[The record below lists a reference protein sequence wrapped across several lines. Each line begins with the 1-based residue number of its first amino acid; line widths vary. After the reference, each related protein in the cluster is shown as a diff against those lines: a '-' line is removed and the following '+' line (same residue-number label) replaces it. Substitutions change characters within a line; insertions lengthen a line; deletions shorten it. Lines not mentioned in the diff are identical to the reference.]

1 MSSPYPRDDF
11 DAVTPPRDGRRGAH
25 RAAPKRPGGVL
36 APVVVALVVAAAG
49 GAGYVAWSTVGNPA
63 SASSAAGAATAA
75 PTAQDAGQET
85 SQDAAGGDPA
95 GADAASDPAPSDP
108 AASGPAPSTEAVDRS
123 APVVVLNGTGTS
135 GLAAKEAA
143 ELEEAGWQVASTGN
157 ASSAQRAATSAT
169 TVLHPT
175 AQLQAAAEAL
185 AAQIGASAALD
196 PKAQP
201 GSLTVVLR

>member
-49 GAGYVAWSTVGNPA
+49 GAGYVAWSTVGSPA
-63 SASSAAGAATAA
+63 SASSAAGPAPAAQDG
-75 PTAQDAGQET
+75 AQDAQPAA
-85 SQDAAGGDPA
+85 QDAPGAADPSA
-95 GADAASDPAPSDP
+95 PAPSEQP
-108 AASGPAPSTEAVDRS
+108 VDRS

-157 ASSAQRAATSAT
+157 ATSAQRAARSAT

-185 AAQIGASAALD
+185 AEQVGATAVLD
-196 PKAQP
+196 PQAQP